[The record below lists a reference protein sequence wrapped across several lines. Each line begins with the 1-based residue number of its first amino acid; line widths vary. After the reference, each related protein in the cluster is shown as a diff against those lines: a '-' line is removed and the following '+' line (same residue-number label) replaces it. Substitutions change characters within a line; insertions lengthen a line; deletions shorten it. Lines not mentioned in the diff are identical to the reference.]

1 MKGSIVGATDILS
14 KMHIH
19 IEDITIKYKESE
31 ERNEEL
37 QELMIL
43 IRAENDRLVR
53 LMFEKVQGFRKK
65 QKEM

>member
-1 MKGSIVGATDILS
+1 MGASDILS
-14 KMHIH
+14 KMHVH
-19 IEDITIKYKESE
+19 LETVTIKYKESE
-31 ERNEEL
+31 DRNEEL

-65 QKEM
+65 QKEMQ